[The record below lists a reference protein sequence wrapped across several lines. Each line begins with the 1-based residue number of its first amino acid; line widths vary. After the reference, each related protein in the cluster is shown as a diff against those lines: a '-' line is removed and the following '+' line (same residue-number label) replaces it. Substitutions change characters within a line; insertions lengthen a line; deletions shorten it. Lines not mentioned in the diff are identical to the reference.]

1 MGGLV
6 DEVDS
11 NADIPLL
18 ENYRGNFS
26 SQLQLVEVFLF
37 AKELGYQGI
46 NKCALL
52 IMGYLT
58 DGSLRLL
65 SKEVLAE
72 ALSSHLVK
80 L

>member
-18 ENYRGNFS
+18 ENDRGNFS

-37 AKELGYQGI
+37 AEELDYQGI

-58 DGSLRLL
+58 DGSLRFL
-65 SKEVLAE
+65 SKEVLAK